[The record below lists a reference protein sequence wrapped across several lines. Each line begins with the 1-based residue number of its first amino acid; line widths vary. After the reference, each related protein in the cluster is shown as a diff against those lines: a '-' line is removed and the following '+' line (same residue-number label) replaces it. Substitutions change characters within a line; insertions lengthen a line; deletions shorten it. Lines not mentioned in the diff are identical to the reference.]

1 MAHFFLDEG
10 LRQADTAPGAAIT
23 LTGSEARHAVTVSR
37 VRPGERLRVGNGAG
51 LMLTCTVT
59 SASPG
64 ELTLAVEQATVTARP
79 EPRIRLVQAL
89 AKGDRDERAVQ
100 AVTELGVDGIV
111 PWSAARSVSRWE
123 GAKAAK
129 GRERWAGIAR
139 EAAKQSIRAWLPE
152 VAELVS
158 TRQLAR
164 LAGGARMLLL
174 EPTASVRLTDAL
186 DTPDTPDGTAAPEI
200 LLVVGPEGGIA
211 PEELD
216 LLREAGATAVR
227 LGETILR
234 TSTAGPAAVA
244 VLNQALGRW

>member
-1 MAHFFLDEG
+1 MAHFFLDET
-10 LRQADTAPGAAIT
+10 LREGDARPGAAIT

-51 LMLTCTVT
+51 LMVTATVT
-59 SASPG
+59 SAAPG
-64 ELTLAVEQATVTARP
+64 ELTLGVEEATVTERP
-79 EPRIRLVQAL
+79 APRIRLVQAL

-100 AVTELGVDGIV
+100 AVTELGADGVV
-111 PWSAARSVSRWE
+111 PWAAARSVSRWE

-139 EAAKQSIRAWLPE
+139 EATKQSIRAWLPE
-152 VAELVS
+152 VSELVT

-164 LAGGARMLLL
+164 LAGDERMLLL
-174 EPTASVRLTDAL
+174 EPNATVRLTDAL
-186 DTPDTPDGTAAPEI
+186 DTPDGTPAPGI

-216 LLREAGATAVR
+216 LLQEAGATPVR
-227 LGETILR
+227 LGDTILR
-234 TSTAGPAAVA
+234 TSTAGPAALA